1 MGLRCSSSESSESE
15 AGSREKS
22 SREAGSEGE
31 VIMSGEK
38 VGSVDE
44 VVEASVVVETVTLLL
59 VRLRRVGRFG
69 VDFDWKPEGT
79 GGGLRCLP
87 LLCGGILQV

>member
-1 MGLRCSSSESSESE
+1 MGLRCSSSESPESE

-22 SREAGSEGE
+22 SSDAGSEGE

-38 VGSVDE
+38 VGSAEALLVE
-44 VVEASVVVETVTLLL
+44 ESVPLVVL

-69 VDFDWKPEGT
+69 VDLECRPVGT

-87 LLCGGILQV
+87 LL